1 MKFCYFDESGMG
13 EEPVL
18 VVAGIDVDAS
28 RMKTTR
34 KDWADFLDSLS
45 QRTGKPVSEFHTRNF
60 YRGNR
65 LSRTID
71 GNERAEVISAILD
84 WLSVRRHKIT
94 YSAISKARFESARS
108 DARLKD
114 LGTPWSAAAFHCVLT
129 LQRAH
134 QSLKGSRRQT
144 VLVFDREVAEEE
156 RFSELVKDP
165 PEWSGDYYAR
175 ELAATPLDTLLEAP
189 LFADSRLVLLIQVAD
204 MVAYLL
210 RFHAELQEGLSSESY
225 PGEKQQIEEWAIRI
239 FGMSLPGSFRY
250 PEKCPDGPCAL
261 FWELAPETL
270 RR

>member
-13 EEPVL
+13 DEPVL
-18 VVAGIDVDAS
+18 VVAGIDVDAG
-28 RMKTTR
+28 RMRTTR
-34 KDWADFLDSLS
+34 KDWADFLESLS
-45 QRTGKPVSEFHTRNF
+45 LRIGRPVDEFHTRNF

-84 WLSVRRHKIT
+84 WLAARRHRIT
-94 YSAISKARFESARS
+94 FSAILKSRFESLRS
-108 DARLKD
+108 APYLKD

-134 QSLKGSRRQT
+134 QGLKGSRRQT
-144 VLVFDREVAEEE
+144 VLIFDREVAEED
-156 RFSELVKDP
+156 RFSELIKYPPGWSREYYDP
-165 PEWSGDYYAR
+165 PGD
-175 ELAATPLDTLLEAP
+175 ATPLDTLLEAP

-210 RFHAELQEGLSSESY
+210 RFYAELQEGLSQESY
-225 PGEKQQIEEWAIRI
+225 PGERKQIEEWAVRI
-239 FGMSLPGSFRY
+239 FGMSLPGSLRY
-250 PEKCPDGPCAL
+250 PERCPEGACGI
-261 FWELAPETL
+261 FWDLAPETL